1 MVAGTVRYSTMIPV
15 PVATLYPLK
24 YRRRYFW
31 ELELDPGAGA
41 VDTAKH
47 IRHRS
52 VQPQQLVG
60 GHGYLLS
67 GAWLPVNPEL
77 PIDPSFWKQRIS
89 SGWPSC

>member
-41 VDTAKH
+41 VDTAFH
-47 IRHRS
+47 APSARMYAESYSTQYS
-52 VQPQQLVG
+52 VVCVCMC
-60 GHGYLLS
+60 LS
-67 GAWLPVNPEL
+67 LTDLEVDNASKERN
-77 PIDPSFWKQRIS
+77 
-89 SGWPSC
+89 